1 MNRPLTAVIL
11 ILVFVCNV
19 FAITVETMDEQ
30 VNSKSLTVLR
40 LRINNDTGKD
50 LHNIGVKYYIRK
62 GPQEIL
68 VVDEYDLGGARVH
81 LDSINDGIWAVIV
94 DVDSMSPGLFPYEAG
109 ICLGIRDTNWVQRN
123 KNQDPSYIAS
133 SYFVIND
140 KVEWTLDGDHLPDAE
155 PLTLVSGTKM
165 LVDEGDSIPFAWHR
179 VSNAE
184 NYRLTVYSSDSLPVY
199 QKETYGTSVSVAL
212 GKGKYLWKVEAKN
225 SEIDYGASGIS
236 GLTNYLEIGFFNQ
249 TTILEQKI
257 HGIESV
263 SGHKDTPM
271 LVVGWGEFAD
281 LREWDRPHL
290 DRLFLDENESE
301 SCWAIAIKNLNHF
314 YGGNLSLDEIRWYG
328 KVNGGGSYDSINAFD
343 FLHAAS
349 GSEREIMTG
358 LNYALDSTM
367 VYKKESN
374 TLNPLTY
381 EKLKEYLEHN
391 QEIYINMSP
400 PNTSSRHVMLIDA
413 YYTTDAGNFV
423 RCVNTDNRGSYGIY
437 LADTLFKILNWY
449 VIIDPPKK
457 VRNMNPLLG
466 IEKYDKYNTWI
477 EWTDS
482 DGDGITD
489 FDEIYRF
496 GTNPELADSD
506 SDGVNDKNE
515 IYSYTIL
522 EKARLNISGVN
533 FPPKVDLRQVNA
545 IGGIER
551 EYMADVDGDSLR
563 AELDPDSD
571 NDGLLDGVDPE
582 PYKPNSLIDTLQINE
597 LPKGVVLYA
606 RKQLIVNDGTTC
618 ASDNSATC
626 IYASEDMESNYGI
639 LMGARTIAAELYA
652 KNNVFIRSNPDNVF
666 VVDYYGSDELASAR
680 PDGRMTIDR
689 HYDIADWPWKMNIN
703 LPEFNEG
710 DSVLVVHHGDTC
722 FLSDDI
728 HLKTLK
734 VESGGV
740 VYFPEGNVY
749 VGNLQLDAGSMVN
762 FLKPI
767 FETNLYVKNRFQWR
781 GNFSIYPRKGVKE
794 LARGFRLFY
803 CGFDRIYIDV
813 EWGGTIIAPNAKVIL
828 GQTNKKNLY
837 GQFYANEIEVHQ
849 YSKLVNVPF
858 DPEQERLEYMAIG
871 KILKMEV
878 GQI

>member
-1 MNRPLTAVIL
+1 
-11 ILVFVCNV
+11 
-19 FAITVETMDEQ
+19 MDEQ

-81 LDSINDGIWAVIV
+81 LDSLNDDIWAVVV

-184 NYRLTVYSSDSLPVY
+184 NYRLTVYSSDSQPVY

-314 YGGNLSLDEIRWYG
+314 YGGNLSLDEIRWHA
-328 KVNGGGSYDSINAFD
+328 KMKDEHAYDSINTFR
-343 FLHAAS
+343 FLGEAT
-349 GSEREIMTG
+349 GPKEVIREG
-358 LNYALDSTM
+358 LKYALDSLADYEEIT
-367 VYKKESN
+367 ELLS
-374 TLNPLTY
+374 Y
-381 EKLKEYLEHN
+381 EKIKEYLERN
-391 QEIYINMSP
+391 QEIYITMSP
-400 PNTSSRHVMLIDA
+400 PNSHSRHVMLIDA
-413 YYTTDAGNFV
+413 YYTTSDGNFV
-423 RCVNTDNRGSYGIY
+423 RCVNTDNRGSYGVY
-437 LADTLFKILNWY
+437 LADSLFKTVVWY
-449 VIIDPPKK
+449 IIIDTPKT
-457 VRNMNPLLG
+457 VRNMSPLLG
-466 IEKYDKYNTWI
+466 VEKYDKYNTWI

-482 DGDGITD
+482 DEDGITD
-489 FDEIYRF
+489 FDEVYRF

-515 IYSYTIL
+515 IHSYTIL

-551 EYMADVDGDSLR
+551 EYMSDVDGDSLS

-582 PYKPNSLIDTLQINE
+582 PYKPNSLIDTLPINE
-597 LPKGVVLYA
+597 LPKEVVLYA
-606 RKQLIVNDGTTC
+606 RKQLIVNDGTSC

-626 IYASEDMESNYGI
+626 VYASEDTESNYGI

-666 VVDYYGSDELASAR
+666 VVDYYGSGELTSER

-689 HYDIADWPWKMNIN
+689 HYDVADWPWKMNIS

-722 FLSDDI
+722 FLNNDI

-740 VYFPEGNVY
+740 IYFPVGNVY
-749 VGNLQLDAGSMVN
+749 VGNLQLDAGSKVGFEDQERNTILYIKGSVLWRTN
-762 FLKPI
+762 FFYKGHKDFNYESVARHFKLLYFGSEKVF
-767 FETNLYVKNRFQWR
+767 FESN
-781 GNFSIYPRKGVKE
+781 IY
-794 LARGFRLFY
+794 
-803 CGFDRIYIDV
+803 
-813 EWGGTIIAPNAKVIL
+813 GTIIAPNAKVIL
-828 GQTNKKNLY
+828 GQTNKKYLY
-837 GQFYANEIEVHQ
+837 GQFYANEIVVHQ

-858 DPEQERLEYMAIG
+858 EPEQERLEYVASG
-871 KILKMEV
+871 KSLKMEEN
-878 GQI
+878 QI

>member
-1 MNRPLTAVIL
+1 
-11 ILVFVCNV
+11 
-19 FAITVETMDEQ
+19 
-30 VNSKSLTVLR
+30 
-40 LRINNDTGKD
+40 
-50 LHNIGVKYYIRK
+50 
-62 GPQEIL
+62 
-68 VVDEYDLGGARVH
+68 
-81 LDSINDGIWAVIV
+81 
-94 DVDSMSPGLFPYEAG
+94 
-109 ICLGIRDTNWVQRN
+109 
-123 KNQDPSYIAS
+123 
-133 SYFVIND
+133 
-140 KVEWTLDGDHLPDAE
+140 
-155 PLTLVSGTKM
+155 
-165 LVDEGDSIPFAWHR
+165 
-179 VSNAE
+179 
-184 NYRLTVYSSDSLPVY
+184 
-199 QKETYGTSVSVAL
+199 
-212 GKGKYLWKVEAKN
+212 
-225 SEIDYGASGIS
+225 
-236 GLTNYLEIGFFNQ
+236 
-249 TTILEQKI
+249 
-257 HGIESV
+257 
-263 SGHKDTPM
+263 
-271 LVVGWGEFAD
+271 
-281 LREWDRPHL
+281 
-290 DRLFLDENESE
+290 
-301 SCWAIAIKNLNHF
+301 
-314 YGGNLSLDEIRWYG
+314 
-328 KVNGGGSYDSINAFD
+328 
-343 FLHAAS
+343 
-349 GSEREIMTG
+349 
-358 LNYALDSTM
+358 
-367 VYKKESN
+367 
-374 TLNPLTY
+374 
-381 EKLKEYLEHN
+381 
-391 QEIYINMSP
+391 
-400 PNTSSRHVMLIDA
+400 MLIDA

-606 RKQLIVNDGTTC
+606 RKQLIVNDGITC
-618 ASDNSATC
+618 ESDLSAYC
-626 IYASEDMESNYGI
+626 VYASEDMNSDYGMF
-639 LMGARTIAAELYA
+639 MGARVSAAELYA

-666 VVDYYGSDELASAR
+666 VVNYYGSDELASAR

-689 HYDIADWPWKMNIN
+689 HYDVADWPWKMNIN

-722 FLSDDI
+722 FLNNDI

-740 VYFPEGNVY
+740 IYFPVGNIY
-749 VGNLQLDAGSMVN
+749 VGNLQLDAGSKVGFEDQERNTILYIKGSVLWRTN
-762 FLKPI
+762 FFYKGHKDFNYESVARHFKLLYSGSENVF
-767 FETNLYVKNRFQWR
+767 FESN
-781 GNFSIYPRKGVKE
+781 IY
-794 LARGFRLFY
+794 
-803 CGFDRIYIDV
+803 
-813 EWGGTIIAPNAKVIL
+813 GTIIAPNAKVIL
-828 GQTNKKNLY
+828 GQTNKKYLY
-837 GQFYANEIEVHQ
+837 GQFYANEIVVHQ

-858 DPEQERLEYMAIG
+858 EPEQERLEYMASG
-871 KILKMEV
+871 KNLKMEEN
-878 GQI
+878 QI